1 MTQNMPAILD
11 TNFKDDTPLHT
22 VERIKG
28 ILKTCGIET
37 VEKWNDSGVPSC
49 YSLRVSVF
57 GTAFAVNGKGV
68 TKELALASG
77 YGELMERLQ
86 LGKIFHAEQQ
96 KNGDLYDHNAGGAF
110 LSSAKLLE
118 RNRKWYSSYCEKVR
132 LQTGAILTE
141 EELLAQFCD
150 ENGNTHATPFY
161 CVNTGTT
168 EHLPTSLLNVVY
180 TTNGC
185 AAGNTMEEALVQAMS
200 EIVER
205 HYSAKVLVEG
215 LQVPNFPEDV
225 LHACPIAYQIITFL
239 RENGFDVTVKDCSL
253 GTKFPVV
260 CVCLIDKKTGKYHTH
275 FGAYPHFEIALQRTL
290 TESFQ
295 GRNIQKVA
303 KFDKFIHAKKEKFD
317 IGNLLNQL
325 VRGTSERTPEFFIS
339 TSASYQKTCGFSGK
353 NNQELLKECI
363 DFFVEQ
369 GYDIL
374 IRDYSCLGFPTYQVI
389 IPGYS
394 EAFTYRFDNSQNN
407 TRFYHYGQIVLRNPS
422 TATLEEILGFLMNL
436 NQMAKRQ
443 LGQQRFSRQ
452 VNIPLLLSD
461 DEEAYFLNASMA
473 NLNYT
478 LGRYSETVKYI
489 DKMLSMG
496 IDKGTEQLICIKR
509 YLNLIADGYDKDYIR
524 SILEK
529 FHQPDTVKWLYSSI
543 SDGNNL
549 MDPFVMHCDMQCS
562 STCLFYNK
570 CMKKRTDSLAQ
581 FIISKQQEID
591 RSRLGIQLT
600 RLLKINA

>member
-1 MTQNMPAILD
+1 MTQDMFSILD

-28 ILKTCGIET
+28 ILKTYGIET
-37 VEKWNDSGVPSC
+37 EEKWNDSGVPSC

-57 GTAFAVNGKGV
+57 GTNFGVNGKGV

-86 LGKIFHAEQQ
+86 LGKIFHADQQ
-96 KNGDLYDHNAGGAF
+96 KNGDLYDHKAGEAF
-110 LSSAKLLE
+110 MSASELLE
-118 RNRKWYSSYCEKVR
+118 RNRKWYSSYCKKAQ
-132 LQTGAILTE
+132 LQTGAVLTE
-141 EELLAQFCD
+141 EDLLAQFCD
-150 ENGNTHATPFY
+150 ESGNTYVTPFY
-161 CVNTGTT
+161 CVNTKTT
-168 EHLPTSLLNVVY
+168 EYLPTPLLNVVY

-205 HYSAKVLVEG
+205 HYSAQVLSEG
-215 LQVPNFPEDV
+215 LTVPDFPEEV
-225 LHACPIAYQIITFL
+225 LQACPVAYQIITFL
-239 RENGFDVTVKDCSL
+239 RENGFEVTVKDCSL

-303 KFDKFIHAKKEKFD
+303 QFDNFFRTKKQGFD
-317 IGNLLNQL
+317 VGNLLNQL
-325 VRGTSERTPEFFIS
+325 VKGTSERTPEFF
-339 TSASYQKTCGFSGK
+339 TASAEPYQKTCGFAGK
-353 NNQELLKECI
+353 NNQELLQECV
-363 DFFVEQ
+363 DFFVEM

-394 EAFTYRFDNSQNN
+394 EVFTYRFDNSQNN
-407 TRFYHYGQIVLRNPS
+407 TRFYHYGQIVLRDPS
-422 TATLEEILGFLMNL
+422 AATLEEIMGFLMNL

-443 LGQQRFSRQ
+443 LGQPRFSSQ
-452 VNIPLLLSD
+452 ANIPIHLSS
-461 DEEAYFLNASMA
+461 DEEIYLMNATMA

-478 LGRYSETVKYI
+478 LGRNSETVKYI
-489 DKMLSMG
+489 DKMLSTG
-496 IDKGTEQLICIKR
+496 IDTDAAQLICIKR
-509 YLNLIADGYDKDYIR
+509 YLNLTADGYTQDEIR
-524 SILEK
+524 CILER
-529 FHQPDTVKWLYSSI
+529 FHQPEIVNWLYSSI
-543 SDGNNL
+543 AEGKNL
-549 MDPFVMHCDMQCS
+549 MEPFVLHCDLQCHP
-562 STCLFYNK
+562 TCLFYSK
-570 CMKKRTDSLAQ
+570 CMKKRTDELAQ
-581 FIISKQQEID
+581 FISAKQREID
-591 RSRLGIQLT
+591 RSQLGIQLSK
-600 RLLKINA
+600 LL